1 MREKIITLLREK
13 KFHELKTYLDTRNS
27 VDLAGCME
35 ELENEDLIVVFR
47 LLSKE
52 QAVDTFTYMESDLQE
67 KLIHA
72 MTDKELAE
80 VTGQLFLDDTVD
92 LIEEMPANVVKRILS
107 SADAE
112 QRRLINE
119 FLKYPPDSAGSLM
132 TIEFVDL
139 KSYMTVQEA
148 FDRIRKTGLNK
159 ETVYTC
165 YVLNER
171 RKLQGVVTVKD
182 LLLAD
187 MEEKISDIMETNL
200 ILLNTLEDKEE
211 VARKF
216 HKYDLL
222 ALPVVDGEKRLVGII
237 TIDDAVDV
245 IQEEN
250 TEDFEKMA
258 ALSPSEEPY
267 FKTTVYKH
275 AKRRIVWLLLLML
288 SSTVTGAIIDEYQAA
303 FSAFPLLVAFM
314 PLLMGT
320 GGNCGS
326 QSSTLVI
333 RGMTM
338 DEIQLK
344 DFLKVLFKEI
354 RVGFF
359 VGIILAVVNGIRIFI
374 QYHKNPICLQ
384 LALVLGMSI
393 LCTVILAKTLGCI
406 LPMAAKKLR
415 LDPAI
420 MAAPL
425 ITTIVDTCSILIYF
439 NIAIRVM
446 EIVR

>member
-1 MREKIITLLREK
+1 MREKILALLKDK
-13 KFHELKTYLDTRNS
+13 KFHELKNYLDTRHS
-27 VDLAGCME
+27 VDLADCMG

-52 QAVDTFTYMESDLQE
+52 QAVETFTYMEPDLQE

-80 VTGQLFLDDTVD
+80 VMGLLFLDDTVD

-165 YVLNER
+165 YVLNEG

-187 MEEKISDIMETNL
+187 MEEKISEIMETNL

-216 HKYDLL
+216 RKYDFL
-222 ALPVVDGEKRLVGII
+222 ALPVVDKETRLVGII

-288 SSTVTGAIIDEYQAA
+288 SSTVTGAIIDKYQVA
-303 FSAFPLLVAFM
+303 FSAVPLLVAFM

-326 QSSTLVI
+326 QSSTLII

-338 DEIQLK
+338 DEIHLK

-354 RVGFF
+354 RVGFL
-359 VGIILAVVNGIRIFI
+359 VGIILAIVNGIRIFI
-374 QYHKNPICLQ
+374 QYNKEPICLQ
-384 LALVLGMSI
+384 LTLVLGMSI
-393 LCTVILAKTLGCI
+393 LCTVILAKMLGCM
-406 LPMAAKKLR
+406 LPMVAKKLR